1 MKKLFRVGWVLC
13 VIFILAFSFS
23 VQAQETSPVYI
34 VPVKGTID
42 GGTQTF
48 ISRAYDEALE
58 NNAAAVLL
66 EIDTPGGLVWSAVEI
81 RNTIH
86 RSEVPTIAFV
96 EEGAISAGA
105 LIALVSQTLVMAP
118 GSTMGAAEPQVGG
131 ELADAKTLS
140 YWVGQLEAAAEENG
154 RDQLIARA
162 MADAE
167 LEIAGVVKKGELLT
181 LTPQRA
187 LELGM
192 IDEILPNREAVL
204 EKYGFADNPIVELE
218 PEFAEFFVRWITNP
232 YISTILLTIGIA
244 GLVLEIFT
252 VGFGIAGTIG
262 LASLSLYFAGHML
275 AGLTG
280 IEAVLLFLI
289 GIILLAVEVLVIPG
303 FGLAGVGGV
312 IALIAGII
320 IASPTV
326 NHGIT
331 SIVVAV
337 IGTGILLAI
346 SVKFL
351 PTRKVWKRLILGDR
365 QVSEE
370 GYNASTI
377 ELRELIG
384 LEGVALSPLRP
395 SGSVRIGDKRIDVV
409 TQGGFIPSGSL
420 VKVIKVEGTRVI
432 VEIQDS

>member
-1 MKKLFRVGWVLC
+1 MKNIFKVGWVLC
-13 VIFILAFSFS
+13 VILILISSFPIL
-23 VQAQETSPVYI
+23 AQETSPVYI

-48 ISRAYDEALE
+48 INRAYDEAAE
-58 NNAAAVLL
+58 NNAAVVLL

-86 RSEVPTIAFV
+86 RSQIPTIAYV

-105 LIALVSQTLVMAP
+105 LIALVSDTLVMAP

-154 RDQLIARA
+154 RDELIARA

-167 LEIAGVVKKGELLT
+167 LEIPGVVEKGELLT

-192 IDEILPNREAVL
+192 IDDILPSRQDVL
-204 EKYGFADNPIVELE
+204 EQYGYADNPTVELE
-218 PEFAEFFVRWITNP
+218 PEFAELFVRWITNP
-232 YISTILLTIGIA
+232 YFSTFLLTIGIA

-252 VGFGIAGTIG
+252 VGFGVAGTIG
-262 LASLSLYFAGHML
+262 LASLSLYFMGHIL
-275 AGLTG
+275 AGITG
-280 IEAVLLFLI
+280 FEAVLLFIL
-289 GIILLAVEVLVIPG
+289 GVILLAVEALIIPG
-303 FGLAGVGGV
+303 FGLAGIGGV

-326 NHGIT
+326 NHGVT
-331 SIVVAV
+331 SLVVAI

-351 PTRKVWKRLILGDR
+351 PTRNVWKRLILGDR

-370 GYNASTI
+370 GYNAPTI
-377 ELRELIG
+377 ELKDLIG

-395 SGSVRIGDKRIDVV
+395 SGAVKIGDKRVDVV
-409 TQGGFIPSGSL
+409 TEGGFIPSGST
-420 VKVIKVEGTRVI
+420 VKIIRVEGTRVI
-432 VEIQDS
+432 VDRQDS

>member
-1 MKKLFRVGWVLC
+1 MKILFKVSWIICAML
-13 VIFILAFSFS
+13 ILVFSFPT
-23 VQAQETSPVYI
+23 QAQETSPVYI

-48 ISRAYDEALE
+48 INRAYDEAVE
-58 NNAAAVLL
+58 NNAAVVLL

-86 RSEVPTIAFV
+86 RSEIPTIAFV

-105 LIALVSQTLVMAP
+105 LIALVSETLIMAP
-118 GSTMGAAEPQVGG
+118 GSTMGAAEPQLGG

-154 RDQLIARA
+154 RDQLVARA

-167 LEIAGVVKKGELLT
+167 LEIPGVINKGELLT

-192 IDEILPNREAVL
+192 IDGILPSRQEVL
-204 EKYGFADNPIVELE
+204 EEYGYADNPIVELE
-218 PEFAEFFVRWITNP
+218 PEFAELFVRWITNP
-232 YISTILLTIGIA
+232 YVSTILLTIGIA

-252 VGFGIAGTIG
+252 IGFGIAGTIG
-262 LASLSLYFAGHML
+262 LASLSLYFMGHIL
-275 AGLTG
+275 GGITG
-280 IEAVLLFLI
+280 VEAILLFIL
-289 GIILLAVEVLVIPG
+289 GIVLLAVEVLIIPG
-303 FGLAGVGGV
+303 FGVAGIGGV

-320 IASPTV
+320 ITAPTL

-331 SIVVAV
+331 SLVVAI

-351 PTRKVWKRLILGDR
+351 PTRNVWKRLILGDR
-365 QVSEE
+365 QVTEE
-370 GYNASTI
+370 GYNAPTI
-377 ELRELIG
+377 ELRDLIG
-384 LEGVALSPLRP
+384 LEGVALTPLRP
-395 SGSVRIGDKRIDVV
+395 SGAVKIGDKRIDVV
-409 TQGGFIPSGSL
+409 TEGGFIPSGSL

-432 VEIQDS
+432 VIAQDS